1 MTWFST
7 APWLIQS
14 PWMLF
19 ALFSLIVPLVIHLLS
34 KSKGKLIPFGNIRLI
49 QLSKPVRM
57 NEIRLVEPLLLLCRL
72 LLLLLSVLLLA
83 QLYYDNRSQNQAS
96 VENNILVTKD
106 WLNHAS
112 ERELQQLA
120 LKAQNDVVY
129 LLAAKN
135 KRLTHELIMAWQSSQ
150 NANALQISQQNTWLL
165 VSHYVKTL
173 PNNTNVNVYSTN
185 RLSQFVGD
193 KVYLPNNVSWQIK
206 QLPDD
211 KLTQALRLIK
221 NKTLSIIIIVDDASR
236 DDTTYVNAALSIIK
250 NTKLK
255 NLNFII
261 QNDINSNQFIK
272 AEHYDWIFYLSSAPI
287 SKSIKAAVS
296 QGSKLM
302 AEERHSKNNHI
313 SHVINWKEQ
322 SRKISFPQT
331 LMSTLLSD
339 SIDNYQRQQQLT
351 NEQIESQ
358 LTRKTITQ
366 STNEPTLLLLK
377 AQFKNPFIDKLLIL
391 LLIFFWSIERLLS
404 EKVKKITVHN
414 SATSS
419 SVVQGAK

>member
-287 SKSIKAAVS
+287 SKSIKAAVN

-302 AEERHSKNNHI
+302 AEESHSKNNHI